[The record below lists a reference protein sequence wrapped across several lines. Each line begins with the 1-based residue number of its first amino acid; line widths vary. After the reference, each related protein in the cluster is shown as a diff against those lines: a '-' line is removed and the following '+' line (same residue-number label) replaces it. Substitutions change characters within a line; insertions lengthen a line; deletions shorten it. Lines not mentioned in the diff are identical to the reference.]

1 MKKVVFILIT
11 LLAFSINVKADTIST
26 SMTGVSN
33 IDAKG
38 SFSITINVNG
48 TDVWGMT
55 MGLNYDTNKLELI
68 SSEGQNGFTATVGNN
83 IVLDSTSGHSGNF
96 KVIILTFKA
105 KDSFLAGQSTTISL
119 SNVQGSSASAIM
131 SGTGSSKTITVNIPK
146 SSNNNLSNLKV
157 DGSTIV
163 DFNKSVTS
171 YDLGNT
177 TSTSITIEAT
187 KEDSKASISGLGI
200 KTLDYGTNSF
210 DIVVTAENGTKKTYT
225 IKITRPDTR
234 STDNTLTS
242 LSASPLDLG
251 FGKNKT
257 SYVFTV
263 ENNISSINI
272 VAKANDSKASVTG
285 TGTKTLN
292 DYANV
297 FYVTVTA
304 ENGSKKTYTIT
315 VNRKDKDGNLGNLSN
330 DNNLKE
336 LIIEGFE
343 LQFSSDKTNYTI
355 EIDNSIDNVVINA
368 SANDE
373 KASVSINNI
382 EQLKVGNNTI
392 IIDVTAENGSVKT
405 YTINVIRKDNVPITT
420 LDKLEETLNTTEK
433 DQVIVEIKD
442 NNSILTTKMLTS
454 IKDSK
459 KEVVINKYD
468 DDNNIIY
475 SWVIDGKKVTD
486 TKSINTNIKF
496 NSDNFDAISELT
508 NYADAVYLNFEHS
521 GDLPEN
527 TKVKVYV
534 GERYKNG
541 DLVNIYYFDEKDNKM
556 ENIEMEIEVKDGYV
570 EFVLEHCSEYII
582 TRSEIQTNGIN
593 VFMIITIIETIL
605 LIGLGLL
612 LFIILKK
619 NNFKLKEILK

>member
-177 TSTSITIEAT
+177 SSTSITIEAT

-297 FYVTVTA
+297 FYTGYDAGNDLSYCTFLGRTVSCGWFLFT
-304 ENGSKKTYTIT
+304 
-315 VNRKDKDGNLGNLSN
+315 
-330 DNNLKE
+330 
-336 LIIEGFE
+336 
-343 LQFSSDKTNYTI
+343 
-355 EIDNSIDNVVINA
+355 
-368 SANDE
+368 
-373 KASVSINNI
+373 
-382 EQLKVGNNTI
+382 
-392 IIDVTAENGSVKT
+392 
-405 YTINVIRKDNVPITT
+405 
-420 LDKLEETLNTTEK
+420 
-433 DQVIVEIKD
+433 
-442 NNSILTTKMLTS
+442 
-454 IKDSK
+454 
-459 KEVVINKYD
+459 
-468 DDNNIIY
+468 
-475 SWVIDGKKVTD
+475 
-486 TKSINTNIKF
+486 
-496 NSDNFDAISELT
+496 
-508 NYADAVYLNFEHS
+508 
-521 GDLPEN
+521 
-527 TKVKVYV
+527 
-534 GERYKNG
+534 
-541 DLVNIYYFDEKDNKM
+541 
-556 ENIEMEIEVKDGYV
+556 
-570 EFVLEHCSEYII
+570 
-582 TRSEIQTNGIN
+582 
-593 VFMIITIIETIL
+593 
-605 LIGLGLL
+605 GL
-612 LFIILKK
+612 
-619 NNFKLKEILK
+619 